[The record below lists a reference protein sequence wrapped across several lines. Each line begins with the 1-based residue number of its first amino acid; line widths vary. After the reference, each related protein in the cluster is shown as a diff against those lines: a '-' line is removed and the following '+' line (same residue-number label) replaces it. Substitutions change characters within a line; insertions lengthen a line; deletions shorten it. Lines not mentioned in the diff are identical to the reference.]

1 MGNLEDHCQKSMKLI
16 AEKKEIDTVCTSV
29 PSINKKYEELVKTEE
44 KILNCASLR
53 IEGKFSTTK
62 LADIINNVKGSL

>member
-16 AEKKEIDTVCTSV
+16 AEKKKIDTICASV

-44 KILNCASLR
+44 KILNYASSR
-53 IEGKFSTTK
+53 IEGKFNTAK
-62 LADIINNVKGSL
+62 LSDIINSIKSSL

>member
-1 MGNLEDHCQKSMKLI
+1 MGNLEDHCQKSVKLI
-16 AEKKEIDTVCTSV
+16 AEKKEIDAICASV

-44 KILNCASLR
+44 KMLNFASSR

-62 LADIINNVKGSL
+62 ITDIISSIKSSL